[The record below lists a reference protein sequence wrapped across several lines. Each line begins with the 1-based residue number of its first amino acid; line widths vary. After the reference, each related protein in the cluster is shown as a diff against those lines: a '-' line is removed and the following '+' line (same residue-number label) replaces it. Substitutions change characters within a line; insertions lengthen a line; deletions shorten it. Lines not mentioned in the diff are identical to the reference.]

1 MSQQIINVHDSLY
14 KYVYHYEKGK
24 QQYVGHFS
32 FSLVVAHSLL
42 EWCFLEVEL
51 VEV

>member
-1 MSQQIINVHDSLY
+1 MSQQIINVHDS

-24 QQYVGHFS
+24 QQYVGRFS
-32 FSLVVAHSLL
+32 FSLVVAYSLL

-51 VEV
+51 VKV